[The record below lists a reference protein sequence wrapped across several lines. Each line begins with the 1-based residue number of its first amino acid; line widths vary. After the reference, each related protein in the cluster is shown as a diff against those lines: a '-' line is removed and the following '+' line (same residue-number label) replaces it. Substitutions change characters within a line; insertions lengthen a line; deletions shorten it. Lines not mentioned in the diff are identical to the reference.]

1 MPESKAF
8 NSCFC
13 SSKQQGSSEEWAMF
27 HVMFR
32 ILEATKGLCLP
43 LPPGKR
49 KPDSDNLTT
58 FRKQFQNLVSYL
70 FVYYLHKE
78 LPIKNPNWTS

>member
-1 MPESKAF
+1 LFESKAF
-8 NSCFC
+8 DSCFC

-49 KPDSDNLTT
+49 KPDSDNLTA
-58 FRKQFQNLVSYL
+58 FRKQAFCL
-70 FVYYLHKE
+70 
-78 LPIKNPNWTS
+78 LPT